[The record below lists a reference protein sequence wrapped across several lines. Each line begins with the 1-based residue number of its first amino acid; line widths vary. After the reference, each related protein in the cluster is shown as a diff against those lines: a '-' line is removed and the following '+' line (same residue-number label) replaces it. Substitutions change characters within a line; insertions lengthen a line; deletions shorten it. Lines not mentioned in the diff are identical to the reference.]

1 MDILKEFTLAINKA
15 LSALYTKAYTG
26 EISFQ
31 KTRKEFEG
39 EVTLVTFPLIKTS
52 GKSPE
57 ITGTEI
63 GNYLQQNTNLIKGFN
78 VVKGFLNF
86 SVADKVWLDY
96 FTHILANDSYA
107 LENPDSSGF
116 SVMIEYPSPNTN
128 KPLHLGHLRNI
139 FLGASLS
146 EILKARGH
154 KVIHACLYN
163 DRGTNISKSM
173 LAWKLWG
180 NGETPESTGKLGD
193 HLVGDFYVRYNN
205 EYKKEI
211 EELKQKGLT
220 EEEAEKQSSLAKQ
233 VNDLTV
239 AWENND
245 TEVRN
250 LWKTMN
256 GWFYKGVESTYNALN
271 IKADKNYYESDVYN
285 LGKQTVL
292 EGLEKG
298 IFYQKEDSSVWIDLT
313 ADGLDHKL
321 VLRSNGTS
329 VYITQDIATANEKE
343 RDFKIDRS
351 IYVVGNEQDYHFK
364 VLFLILKKLGR
375 KYADNLYHLS
385 YGMVELPSGKMKS
398 REGTVVDAD
407 ELIIVMRNI
416 ACETTTALGKTEGLT
431 ATEAENLYWTL
442 GLGALRYFI
451 LKVDPKKKM
460 LFDPKESIDFNGHTG
475 PFIQYTHARIQSIIR
490 KAKASYT
497 ETKSTNLTEYIASQ
511 KETDFEKILKE
522 TIIPADYHLHQKEI
536 ELIYILS
543 DFKII
548 IKEAEAAYNPALVAN
563 YIYEVAKNY
572 NQFYHEL
579 SVLNA
584 DNESQKLI
592 RLQLSYK
599 CALVIKQAM
608 KLLCVEVPERM

>member
-1 MDILKEFTLAINKA
+1 MDILQQFTEAVKKA
-15 LSALYTKAYTG
+15 LSEVYTTNYTG

-39 EVTLVTFPLIKTS
+39 EVTLLVFPLIKAS

-57 ITGTEI
+57 ITAHEI
-63 GNYLQQNTNLIKGFN
+63 GTYLQTNTNLIKGFN
-78 VVKGFLNF
+78 VVKGFLNLR
-86 SVADKVWLDY
+86 VADAVWLRY
-96 FTHILANDSYA
+96 FSAILLDDTYA
-107 LENPDSSGF
+107 FESPNSSGQ

-139 FLGASLS
+139 FLGSSLA

-173 LAWKLWG
+173 LAWKLFG
-180 NGETPESTGKLGD
+180 NGATPESTGKKGD
-193 HLVGDFYVRYNN
+193 KLVGDFYV
-205 EYKKEI
+205 EYFNANKKEV
-211 EELKQKGLT
+211 EELKQKGLS
-220 EEEAEKQSSLAKQ
+220 EEEAEKQSFFAKQ
-233 VNDLTV
+233 VNDLTI

-245 TEVRN
+245 TEVRQ

-256 GWFYKGVESTYNALN
+256 RWVYDGFDKTYSLLG
-271 IKADKNYYESDVYN
+271 IKADKNYYESDVFD

-298 IFYQKEDSSVWIDLT
+298 IFYKKEDGSVWIDLT

-329 VYITQDIATANEKE
+329 VYITQDIATANEKD
-343 RDFKIDRS
+343 RDFKLDKS

-385 YGMVELPSGKMKS
+385 YGMVELPTGKMKS
-398 REGTVVDAD
+398 RQGTVVDAD
-407 ELIIVMRNI
+407 ELIEGMIDT
-416 ACETTTALGKTEGLT
+416 AQETTTELGKTEGLT
-431 ATEAENLYWTL
+431 ASEATNLYKML

-460 LFDPKESIDFNGHTG
+460 LFDPAESIDFNGNTG
-475 PFIQYTHARIQSIIR
+475 PFIQYTHARIQSVIR
-490 KAKASYT
+490 KAKMVVD
-497 ETKSTNLTEYIASQ
+497 E
-511 KETDFEKILKE
+511 LKAAV
-522 TIIPADYHLHQKEI
+522 IPADYALHQKEI
-536 ELIYILS
+536 ELIYLLS
-543 DFKII
+543 DFKKIL
-548 IKEAEAAYNPALVAN
+548 KEAETTYNPALVAN
-563 YIYEVAKNY
+563 YIYEAAKGY
-572 NQFYHEL
+572 NSFYHEL

-584 DNESQKLI
+584 DNEQQKLF

-599 CALVIKQAM
+599 CALTIKQAM
-608 KLLCVEVPERM
+608 QLLCIEVPERM

>member
-1 MDILKEFTLAINKA
+1 MDILKEFTEGVKKA
-15 LSALYTKAYTG
+15 LSALYTTNYTG

-39 EVTLVTFPLIKTS
+39 EVTLVVFPLLKTS

-57 ITGTEI
+57 ATGNDI
-63 GNYLQQNTNLIKGFN
+63 GNYLQQNTDLIKGFN
-78 VVKGFLNF
+78 VVKGFLNLG
-86 SVADKVWLDY
+86 VADKLWVHY
-96 FTHILANDSYA
+96 FSDILLKDLYA
-107 LENPDSSGF
+107 MEPPDSSGS

-139 FLGASLS
+139 FLGSSLA

-173 LAWKLWG
+173 LAWKLFG
-180 NGETPESTGKLGD
+180 NGATPESTGKKGD
-193 HLVGDFYVRYNN
+193 KLVGDFYVAYSNA
-205 EYKKEI
+205 YKKEI
-211 EELKQKGLT
+211 AALRENGLS
-220 EEEAEKQSSLAKQ
+220 EEAAEKKSALAKQ

-245 TEVRN
+245 AEVRS

-256 GWFYKGVESTYNALN
+256 NWVYEGFDKTYNSLG
-271 IKADKNYYESDVYN
+271 IKTDKNYYESDVYD

-298 IFYQKEDSSVWIDLT
+298 IFYQKEDHSVWIDLT

-329 VYITQDIATANEKE
+329 VYITQDIATANEKDK
-343 RDFKIDRS
+343 DFKIDKS

-375 KYADNLYHLS
+375 AYADNLYHLS
-385 YGMVELPSGKMKS
+385 YGMVELPTGKMKS

-407 ELIIVMRNI
+407 DLIEGMIDTAR
-416 ACETTTALGKTEGLT
+416 ETTTELGKTEGLT
-431 ATEAENLYWTL
+431 AGEATHLFKIL

-460 LFDPKESIDFNGHTG
+460 LFDPTESIDFNGHTG
-475 PFIQYTHARIQSIIR
+475 PFIQYTHARIQSVIR
-490 KAKASYT
+490 KSKLKVDEIKA
-497 ETKSTNLTEYIASQ
+497 
-511 KETDFEKILKE
+511 IL
-522 TIIPADYHLHQKEI
+522 IPLDYALHQKEI
-536 ELIYILS
+536 DLIYSLY
-543 DFKII
+543 DFKTIV
-548 IKEAEAAYNPALVAN
+548 KEAEIAYNPALVAN
-563 YIYEVAKNY
+563 YVYEVAKHY

-584 DNESQKLI
+584 DNDGQKLFRI
-592 RLQLSYK
+592 QLSYK

-608 KLLCVEVPERM
+608 QLLCVEVPDRM

>member
-1 MDILKEFTLAINKA
+1 MDILKEFTEAIKKA
-15 LSALYTKAYTG
+15 LSALYTTNYTG

-39 EVTLVTFPLIKTS
+39 EITLVTFPLLKTS

-57 ITGTEI
+57 ITGTDI
-63 GNYLQQNTNLIKGFN
+63 GTYLQQNTNLIKGFN
-78 VVKGFLNF
+78 VVKGFLNL
-86 SVADKVWLDY
+86 SVADNVWLMY
-96 FTHILANDSYA
+96 FSDILTKDAYAIENAN
-107 LENPDSSGF
+107 SSGQ

-139 FLGASLS
+139 FLGSALA
-146 EILKARGH
+146 EILKACGH

-173 LAWKLWG
+173 LAWQLYG
-180 NGETPESTGKLGD
+180 NGATPEKMGKKGD
-193 HLVGDFYVRYNN
+193 KLVGDFYVQYSNSYKN
-205 EYKKEI
+205 EI
-211 EELKQKGLT
+211 TELKQKGLT
-220 EEEAEKQSSLAKQ
+220 EEEAEKQSLLAKQ
-233 VNDLTV
+233 VNNLTV

-245 TEVRN
+245 AEVRN

-256 GWFYKGVESTYNALN
+256 SWVYKGFETTYNTLG
-271 IKADKNYYESDVYN
+271 IKPDKSYYESDVYN

-329 VYITQDIATANEKE
+329 VYITQDIATANEKD
-343 RDFKIDRS
+343 RDFKLDKS

-385 YGMVELPSGKMKS
+385 YGMVELPTGKMKS

-407 ELIIVMRNI
+407 DLIEGMIET
-416 ACETTTALGKTEGLT
+416 AKETTTELGKTEGLT
-431 ATEAENLYWTL
+431 APEANNLFKML

-460 LFDPKESIDFNGHTG
+460 LFDPAESIDFNGHTG
-475 PFIQYTHARIQSIIR
+475 PFIQYTHARIQSVLR
-490 KAKASYT
+490 KSKLLADEIKAHT
-497 ETKSTNLTEYIASQ
+497 VP
-511 KETDFEKILKE
+511 TDY
-522 TIIPADYHLHQKEI
+522 ALHQKEI
-536 ELIYILS
+536 DLIYALS
-543 DFKII
+543 DFKTV
-548 IKEAEAAYNPALVAN
+548 IKEAESAYNPALVAN
-563 YIYEVAKNY
+563 YIYEIAKSY

-584 DNESQKLI
+584 DNEAQ
-592 RLQLSYK
+592 RLFRIQLSYK

-608 KLLCVEVPERM
+608 QLLCVEVPDRM

>member
-1 MDILKEFTLAINKA
+1 MDILKEFTTAINKA
-15 LSALYTKAYTG
+15 LSALYTTAYTG
-26 EISFQ
+26 DISFQ

-39 EVTLVTFPLIKTS
+39 EITLVTFPLIKTS

-57 ITGTEI
+57 LTGTDI
-63 GNYLQQNTNLIKGFN
+63 GNYLQQNTNLIEGFN

-86 SVADKVWLDY
+86 SVADNVWLAY
-96 FTHILANDSYA
+96 FTDILAKDTYA
-107 LENPDSSGF
+107 LEQPDSSGS

-139 FLGASLS
+139 FLGSSLA

-173 LAWKLWG
+173 LAWQLFG
-180 NGETPESTGKLGD
+180 NGATPETTGKKGD
-193 HLVGDFYVRYNN
+193 KLVGDFYVEYANA
-205 EYKKEI
+205 YKKEI
-211 EELKQKGLT
+211 TELKQKGLT
-220 EEEAEKQSSLAKQ
+220 EEEAEKQSVLAKQ

-245 TEVRN
+245 KEVRN

-256 GWFYKGVESTYNALN
+256 GWVYDGLNATYNSLG

-298 IFYQKEDSSVWIDLT
+298 IFYQKEDNSVWIDLT

-343 RDFKIDRS
+343 RDFKIDKS

-385 YGMVELPSGKMKS
+385 YGMVELPTGKMKS

-407 ELIIVMRNI
+407 DLIEGMIETAR
-416 ACETTTALGKTEGLT
+416 ETTTELGKTEGLT
-431 ATEAENLYWTL
+431 ASEANNLFRIL

-460 LFDPKESIDFNGHTG
+460 LFDPTESIDFNGHTG
-475 PFIQYTHARIQSIIR
+475 PFIQYTHARIQSVLR
-490 KAKASYT
+490 KSKLSANEIKAIS
-497 ETKSTNLTEYIASQ
+497 
-511 KETDFEKILKE
+511 
-522 TIIPADYHLHQKEI
+522 IPADYALHQKEI
-536 ELIYILS
+536 ELIYLLS
-543 DFKII
+543 DFKTI
-548 IKEAEAAYNPALVAN
+548 IKEAEATYSPALVAN
-563 YIYEVAKNY
+563 YVYEVAKNY

-584 DNESQKLI
+584 DKESQKLI
-592 RLQLSYK
+592 RIQLSYK

-608 KLLCVEVPERM
+608 HLLCVEVPDRM

>member
-1 MDILKEFTLAINKA
+1 MDILQQFTGAIIKA
-15 LSALYTKAYTG
+15 LSELYTTHNTG

-39 EVTLVTFPLIKTS
+39 DVTLVVFPLLKTS
-52 GKSPE
+52 GKNPE
-57 ITGTEI
+57 VTANDIGT
-63 GNYLQQNTNLIKGFN
+63 YLQQNTNLIKKFN
-78 VVKGFLNF
+78 FVKGFLNL
-86 SVADKVWLDY
+86 SVADSVWIHY
-96 FTHILANDSYA
+96 FSAILPKDSFSF
-107 LENPDSSGF
+107 ENEGSSGL

-139 FLGASLS
+139 FLGSSLA

-173 LAWKLWG
+173 LAWKLFG
-180 NGETPESTGKLGD
+180 NGATPESTGKKGD
-193 HLVGDFYVRYNN
+193 KLVGDFYVQYSTA
-205 EYKKEI
+205 YKKEI
-211 EELKQKGLT
+211 EELKQKGLS
-220 EEEAEKQSSLAKQ
+220 EEEADKQSALAKQ

-245 TEVRN
+245 ADVRQ

-256 GWFYKGVESTYNALN
+256 SWVYQGFDKTYNALG

-313 ADGLDHKL
+313 TDGLDHKL

-329 VYITQDIATANEKE
+329 VYITQDIATANEKD
-343 RDFKIDRS
+343 RDFKLDKS

-385 YGMVELPSGKMKS
+385 YGMVELPTGKMKS

-407 ELIIVMRNI
+407 DLIDGMIDTAR
-416 ACETTTALGKTEGLT
+416 ETTTELGKTEGLT
-431 ATEAENLYWTL
+431 ATEAGNLYKML

-460 LFDPKESIDFNGHTG
+460 LFDPAESIDFNGHTG
-475 PFIQYTHARIQSIIR
+475 PFIQYTHARIQSVIR
-490 KAKASYT
+490 KSK
-497 ETKSTNLTEYIASQ
+497 LTANEIKTSAVA
-511 KETDFEKILKE
+511 TD
-522 TIIPADYHLHQKEI
+522 YVLHEKEI
-536 ELIYILS
+536 ELIYLLS
-543 DFKII
+543 DFKKI
-548 IKEAEAAYNPALVAN
+548 IKEAESTYNPALVAN
-563 YIYEVAKNY
+563 YIYEVAKGY
-572 NQFYHEL
+572 NSFYHEL

-584 DNESQKLI
+584 DNEQQKLFRI
-592 RLQLSYK
+592 QLSYK
-599 CALVIKQAM
+599 CALIIKQATQ
-608 KLLCVEVPERM
+608 LLCVEVPERM

>member
-1 MDILKEFTLAINKA
+1 MDILHTFTEAVKKA
-15 LSALYTKAYTG
+15 LSTLYTTNYTG

-39 EVTLVTFPLIKTS
+39 EVTLVVFPLLKTS

-57 ITGTEI
+57 ITGNDI
-63 GNYLQQNTNLIKGFN
+63 GNYLQQHTNLIKGFN

-86 SVADKVWLDY
+86 SVADKLWVQY
-96 FTHILANDSYA
+96 FSGILSKDRYA
-107 LENPDSSGF
+107 LEDEDSSGS

-139 FLGASLS
+139 FLGSSLA

-154 KVIHACLYN
+154 NVIHACLYN

-173 LAWKLWG
+173 LAWKLFG
-180 NGETPESTGKLGD
+180 NGATPESTGKKGD
-193 HLVGDFYVRYNN
+193 KLVGDFYVEYSNA
-205 EYKKEI
+205 YKKEI
-211 EELKQKGLT
+211 AALKESGLS
-220 EEEAEKQSSLAKQ
+220 EEEAEKQSVLAKQ

-245 TEVRN
+245 AEVRQ

-256 GWFYKGVESTYNALN
+256 NWVYEGFDKTYHSLS

-313 ADGLDHKL
+313 DDGLDHKL

-329 VYITQDIATANEKE
+329 VYITQDIATANEKD
-343 RDFKIDRS
+343 RDFKLDKS

-385 YGMVELPSGKMKS
+385 YGMVELPTGKMKS
-398 REGTVVDAD
+398 REGSVVDAD
-407 ELIIVMRNI
+407 ELIEGMIDTAR
-416 ACETTTALGKTEGLT
+416 ETTIELGKTEGLT
-431 ATEAENLYWTL
+431 AGEASNLFKML
-442 GLGALRYFI
+442 GMGALRYFI

-460 LFDPKESIDFNGHTG
+460 LFDPTESIDFNGHTG
-475 PFIQYTHARIQSIIR
+475 PFIQYTYARIQSVIR
-490 KAKASYT
+490 KSTLTADEIKA
-497 ETKSTNLTEYIASQ
+497 I
-511 KETDFEKILKE
+511 
-522 TIIPADYHLHQKEI
+522 TIPPDYVLHQKEI
-536 ELIYILS
+536 ELIYSLY
-543 DFKII
+543 DFKTI
-548 IKEAEAAYNPALVAN
+548 IKEAEIAYNPALVAN
-563 YIYEVAKNY
+563 YVYEVAKHY

-584 DNESQKLI
+584 DNGMQKLFRI
-592 RLQLSYK
+592 QLSYK
-599 CALVIKQAM
+599 CSLVIKQAM
-608 KLLCVEVPERM
+608 QLLCIEVPDRM

>member
-1 MDILKEFTLAINKA
+1 MDILQQFTEAIKKA
-15 LSALYTKAYTG
+15 LSELYTSNYTG

-39 EVTLVTFPLIKTS
+39 EVTLVVFPLLKTS
-52 GKSPE
+52 GKNPE
-57 ITGTEI
+57 VTANEI
-63 GNYLQQNTNLIKGFN
+63 GSYLQTKTNLVKGFN
-78 VVKGFLNF
+78 VVKGFLNL
-86 SVADKVWLDY
+86 SVADVVWVNY
-96 FTHILANDSYA
+96 FSAILPTDEYA
-107 LENPDSSGF
+107 YEGADSSGL
-116 SVMIEYPSPNTN
+116 SVMVEYPSPNTN

-139 FLGASLS
+139 FLGSSLA
-146 EILKARGH
+146 EILKACGH
-154 KVIHACLYN
+154 KVIHVCLYN

-173 LAWKLWG
+173 LAWKLFG
-180 NGETPESTGKLGD
+180 SGATPENTNKKGD
-193 HLVGDFYVRYNN
+193 KLVGDFYVQYSNA
-205 EYKKEI
+205 YKKEI
-211 EELKQKGLT
+211 EALKQKGLS
-220 EEEAEKQSSLAKQ
+220 EEEADKQSSLAKQ

-239 AWENND
+239 DWENND
-245 TEVRN
+245 TEVRE

-256 GWFYKGVESTYNALN
+256 NWVYQGFDKTYNTLG

-329 VYITQDIATANEKE
+329 VYITQDIATANEKD
-343 RDFKIDRS
+343 RDFKLDKS

-385 YGMVELPSGKMKS
+385 YGMVELPTGKMKS

-407 ELIIVMRNI
+407 DLIEGMIDT
-416 ACETTTALGKTEGLT
+416 AKETTTQLGKTEGLT
-431 ATEAENLYWTL
+431 ESEAQHLYKIL

-460 LFDPKESIDFNGHTG
+460 LFDPAESIDFNGHTG
-475 PFIQYTHARIQSIIR
+475 PFIQYTHARIQSVIR
-490 KAKASYT
+490 KSKLSADGIKAT
-497 ETKSTNLTEYIASQ
+497 TVA
-511 KETDFEKILKE
+511 
-522 TIIPADYHLHQKEI
+522 ADYVLHEKEI
-536 ELIYILS
+536 ELIYLLS
-543 DFKII
+543 DFKKVIE
-548 IKEAEAAYNPALVAN
+548 EAETTYNPALVAN
-563 YIYEVAKNY
+563 YIYEVAKGY
-572 NQFYHEL
+572 NSFYHEL

-584 DNESQKLI
+584 DNEQQKLFRI
-592 RLQLSYK
+592 QLSYK

-608 KLLCVEVPERM
+608 QLLCVEVPERM

>member
-1 MDILKEFTLAINKA
+1 MDILRQFTEAIKKA
-15 LSALYTKAYTG
+15 LSELYSNHSG

-39 EVTLVTFPLIKTS
+39 EVTLVVFPLLKTS
-52 GKSPE
+52 GKNPE
-57 ITGTEI
+57 VTANEI
-63 GNYLQQNTNLIKGFN
+63 GTYLQTKTNLVKGFN
-78 VVKGFLNF
+78 VVKGFLNL
-86 SVADKVWLDY
+86 SVADNVWISY
-96 FTHILANDSYA
+96 FSAALPDDSYA
-107 LENPDSSGF
+107 YESAGSSGL

-139 FLGASLS
+139 FLGASLA
-146 EILKARGH
+146 EILKACGH
-154 KVIHACLYN
+154 KVVHACLYN

-173 LAWKLWG
+173 LAWRLFG
-180 NGETPESTGKLGD
+180 NGATPESTNKKGD
-193 HLVGDFYVRYNN
+193 KLVGDFYVQYSNA
-205 EYKKEI
+205 YKKEI
-211 EELKQKGLT
+211 EELKQKGLS
-220 EEEAEKQSSLAKQ
+220 EEEADKQSALAKQ

-245 TEVRN
+245 AEVRS

-256 GWFYKGVESTYNALN
+256 SWVYEGFDKTYHTLG
-271 IKADKNYYESDVYN
+271 IRTDKNYFESDVYN

-329 VYITQDIATANEKE
+329 VYITQDIATANEKD
-343 RDFKIDRS
+343 RDFKLDKS

-375 KYADNLYHLS
+375 TYADNLYHLS
-385 YGMVELPSGKMKS
+385 YGMVELPTGKMKS

-407 ELIIVMRNI
+407 DLIEGMIDTAR
-416 ACETTTALGKTEGLT
+416 ETTTELGKTEGLT
-431 ATEAENLYWTL
+431 ESEANHLYKIL

-460 LFDPKESIDFNGHTG
+460 LFDPAESIDFNGHTG
-475 PFIQYTHARIQSIIR
+475 PFIQYTHARIQSVIR
-490 KAKASYT
+490 KSKLSATDIKA
-497 ETKSTNLTEYIASQ
+497 
-511 KETDFEKILKE
+511 
-522 TIIPADYHLHQKEI
+522 TIVAADYALHQKEI
-536 ELIYILS
+536 ELIYLLS
-543 DFKII
+543 DFKKI
-548 IKEAEAAYNPALVAN
+548 IKEAESAYNPALVAN
-563 YIYEVAKNY
+563 YIYEVAKGY
-572 NQFYHEL
+572 NSFYHEL

-584 DNESQKLI
+584 DNEQQKLFRI
-592 RLQLSYK
+592 QLSYK

-608 KLLCVEVPERM
+608 QLLCVEVPERM

>member
-1 MDILKEFTLAINKA
+1 MDILQQFTEAIKKA
-15 LSALYTKAYTG
+15 LSELYTNNYTG

-39 EVTLVTFPLIKTS
+39 EVTLVVFPLLKAS
-52 GKSPE
+52 GKNPE
-57 ITGTEI
+57 VTANDIGT
-63 GNYLQQNTNLIKGFN
+63 YLQTKTNLVKGFN
-78 VVKGFLNF
+78 VVKGFLNLN
-86 SVADKVWLDY
+86 VADAVWINY
-96 FTHILANDSYA
+96 FATTLPDDGFAF
-107 LENPDSSGF
+107 ENADSSGL

-139 FLGASLS
+139 FLGSSLA

-173 LAWKLWG
+173 LAWQLFG
-180 NGETPESTGKLGD
+180 NGATPETTAKKGD
-193 HLVGDFYVRYNN
+193 KLVGDFYVQYSTA
-205 EYKKEI
+205 YKKEV
-211 EELKQKGLT
+211 EELKQKGLS
-220 EEEAEKQSSLAKQ
+220 EEDAEKQSSLAKQ

-245 TEVRN
+245 TEVRQ

-256 GWFYKGVESTYNALN
+256 SWVYEGFDKTYQSLS

-298 IFYQKEDSSVWIDLT
+298 IFYQKEDSSVWIDLSG
-313 ADGLDHKL
+313 DGLDHKL

-329 VYITQDIATANEKE
+329 VYITQDIATANEKDH
-343 RDFKIDRS
+343 DFKLDKS

-385 YGMVELPSGKMKS
+385 YGMVELPTGKMKS

-407 ELIIVMRNI
+407 DLIEGMIDTAR
-416 ACETTTALGKTEGLT
+416 ETTTALGKTEGLT
-431 ATEAENLYWTL
+431 ESEAHHLYKIL

-460 LFDPKESIDFNGHTG
+460 LFDPAESIDFNGHTG
-475 PFIQYTHARIQSIIR
+475 PFIQYTHARIQSVIR
-490 KAKASYT
+490 KSK
-497 ETKSTNLTEYIASQ
+497 L
-511 KETDFEKILKE
+511 
-522 TIIPADYHLHQKEI
+522 PADEIKATTVAADYVLHQKEI
-536 ELIYILS
+536 ELIYLLS
-543 DFKII
+543 DFKKV
-548 IKEAEAAYNPALVAN
+548 IKEAESTYNPALVAN
-563 YIYEVAKNY
+563 YIYEVAKGY
-572 NQFYHEL
+572 NSFYHEL

-584 DNESQKLI
+584 DNEQQKLFRI
-592 RLQLSYK
+592 QVSYK

-608 KLLCVEVPERM
+608 QLLCVEVPERM

>member
-1 MDILKEFTLAINKA
+1 MDILKEFTEAIKNT
-15 LSALYTKAYTG
+15 LSALYTANYTG
-26 EISFQ
+26 DISFQ

-39 EVTLVTFPLIKTS
+39 EITLVTFPLLKTS

-57 ITGTEI
+57 ITGTDI
-63 GNYLQQNTNLIKGFN
+63 GNYLKQNTNLIKSFN
-78 VVKGFLNF
+78 VVKGFLNLN
-86 SVADKVWLDY
+86 VADNIWLTY
-96 FTHILANDSYA
+96 FSTILPQETYA
-107 LENPDSSGF
+107 IESSNSSGQ

-139 FLGASLS
+139 FLGSSLA

-173 LAWKLWG
+173 LAWQLYG
-180 NGETPESTGKLGD
+180 NGATPESTGKKGD
-193 HLVGDFYVRYNN
+193 KLVGDFYVQYSNALKN
-205 EYKKEI
+205 EI
-211 EELKQKGLT
+211 TELKQKGLS
-220 EEEAEKQSSLAKQ
+220 EEEAEKQSLLTKQ

-256 GWFYKGVESTYNALN
+256 NWVYKGFDVTYNMLG
-271 IKADKNYYESDVYN
+271 IRADKNYYESDVYN

-329 VYITQDIATANEKE
+329 VYITQDIATANEKD
-343 RDFKIDRS
+343 RDFKIDKS

-385 YGMVELPSGKMKS
+385 YGMVELPTGKMKS

-407 ELIIVMRNI
+407 DLIEGMIDT
-416 ACETTTALGKTEGLT
+416 AKETTTELGKTEGLT
-431 ATEAENLYWTL
+431 ATEANNLFKML

-460 LFDPKESIDFNGHTG
+460 LFDPAESIDFNGHTG
-475 PFIQYTHARIQSIIR
+475 PFIQYTHARIQSVLR
-490 KAKASYT
+490 KSKLSADEIKAH
-497 ETKSTNLTEYIASQ
+497 
-511 KETDFEKILKE
+511 
-522 TIIPADYHLHQKEI
+522 IIPTDYALHQKEI
-536 ELIYILS
+536 DLIYTLS
-543 DFKII
+543 DFKTV
-548 IKEAEAAYNPALVAN
+548 IKEAESAYNPALVAN
-563 YIYEVAKNY
+563 YIYEVAKTY

-584 DNESQKLI
+584 DNEVQKLF
-592 RLQLSYK
+592 RTQLSYK

-608 KLLCVEVPERM
+608 QLLCVEVPDRM

>member
-1 MDILKEFTLAINKA
+1 MDILQEFTEAVKKA
-15 LSALYTKAYTG
+15 LSALYTTNYIG
-26 EISFQ
+26 EIAFQ

-39 EVTLVTFPLIKTS
+39 EVTLVVFPLLKTS

-57 ITGTEI
+57 ITGNDI
-63 GNYLQQNTNLIKGFN
+63 GMYLQQNTALIKGFN
-78 VVKGFLNF
+78 VVKGFLNLR
-86 SVADKVWLDY
+86 VADKIWTHY
-96 FTHILANDSYA
+96 FFDILSKDAYA
-107 LENPDSSGF
+107 LEEPCSSGS

-139 FLGASLS
+139 FLGSSLA

-154 KVIHACLYN
+154 KVVHACLYN

-173 LAWKLWG
+173 LAWKLFG
-180 NGETPESTGKLGD
+180 AGATPTSTGKKGD
-193 HLVGDFYVRYNN
+193 KLVGDFYVEYSSA
-205 EYKKEI
+205 YKKEI
-211 EELKQKGLT
+211 EALKQKGLS
-220 EEEAEKQSSLAKQ
+220 EEEADKSSVLAKQ
-233 VNDLTV
+233 VNELTV

-245 TEVRN
+245 AEVRE

-256 GWFYKGVESTYNALN
+256 GWVYEGFDKTYRVLG
-271 IKADKNYYESDVYN
+271 IQADKNYYESDVFN
-285 LGKQTVL
+285 LGKQTVF

-298 IFYQKEDSSVWIDLT
+298 IFYQKEDGSVWIDLT

-329 VYITQDIATANEKE
+329 VYITQDIATANEKD

-407 ELIIVMRNI
+407 DLIAGMIETAR
-416 ACETTTALGKTEGLT
+416 ETTIELGKTEGLT
-431 ATEAENLYWTL
+431 ACEASDLFKML

-460 LFDPKESIDFNGHTG
+460 LFDPAESIDFNGNTG
-475 PFIQYTHARIQSIIR
+475 PFIQYSHARIQSVIR
-490 KAKASYT
+490 KSKLSAEEIKTIAFS
-497 ETKSTNLTEYIASQ
+497 SEYA
-511 KETDFEKILKE
+511 
-522 TIIPADYHLHQKEI
+522 LHQKEI
-536 ELIYILS
+536 DLIYLLY
-543 DFKII
+543 DFKAI
-548 IKEAEAAYNPALVAN
+548 IKESEAIYNPALVAN
-563 YIYEVAKNY
+563 YVYEIAKHY

-584 DNESQKLI
+584 ESEAQKMFRI
-592 RLQLSYK
+592 QLSYK

-608 KLLCVEVPERM
+608 QLLCVEVPDRM